1 MRSAIS
7 GAALDG
13 VRALAAARELGLDAG
28 ALAKAANS
36 DEVTAA
42 MKSHVQLADALGLF
56 ATPSFVVKDVAI
68 NGYPGRKAMEG
79 IIRSLRRC
87 NNVVC

>member
-1 MRSAIS
+1 
-7 GAALDG
+7 
-13 VRALAAARELGLDAG
+13 
-28 ALAKAANS
+28 
-36 DEVTAA
+36 

-68 NGYPGRKAMEG
+68 TGYPGRKAMEG